1 MEFRVSLL
9 LPIAFNLL
17 TEHFSTLDHLP
28 GPVLLAQIMKLGS
41 HKLEEIKKE
50 ETHLIEENCAI
61 VEQTQ
66 NLAITNYK
74 AFIQTSECSREIV
87 TDFRDVERKLD
98 HLIDN
103 LLHLTGQCEN
113 FINRSHEINT
123 SRRLN
128 SLTLRRNVQ
137 LLEILELPQLM
148 DTCIHQGKYEE
159 ALELAAYVQR
169 LGQKHGG
176 ITVMK
181 VRALISAISRRSHA
195 VSIFRTLSR
204 QLKAP
209 GIQCCHSCWHS
220 SALICPYRSA
230 FKSSVISGACKR
242 FYPPNLS

>member
-1 MEFRVSLL
+1 M
-9 LPIAFNLL
+9 
-17 TEHFSTLDHLP
+17 
-28 GPVLLAQIMKLGS
+28 LLAQIMKLGS
-41 HKLEEIKKE
+41 HKLEAIKKE
-50 ETHLIEENCAI
+50 EAHLIEENCAV

-103 LLHLTGQCEN
+103 LLHLTDQCEN

-181 VRALISAISRRSHA
+181 VR
-195 VSIFRTLSR
+195 T
-204 QLKAP
+204 
-209 GIQCCHSCWHS
+209 
-220 SALICPYRSA
+220 
-230 FKSSVISGACKR
+230 
-242 FYPPNLS
+242 